1 MRTQVVRNRFIVAVS
16 LASALA
22 GCLVAASD
30 DDYEEP
36 ILDGKSDA
44 VTARVVIK
52 GELAFD
58 DKIAAAF
65 DSSKL
70 HGYTFRGAKD
80 ASVTVELTGDVAQN
94 TDTVVMLYGPK
105 SGASWRGSPIT
116 KDDDSAGNKFSLI
129 SELVLPE
136 DGEYLVVAT
145 MKGRKF
151 TDRTYE
157 VSLKCGSDRCTT
169 VPQGAAKWT
178 ALVYGSFDTHDDG
191 GIPSSLQD
199 MAQKLSADNASIN
212 LLYLEDRPDGP
223 NSKLWKVGMRKVE
236 LVKDY
241 GELHLGRAE
250 TLTDVVQFVH
260 ASYPSER
267 FFLSTVGHT
276 SSAVAAFLPD
286 YFPVEA
292 RWEDQRMMYW
302 QLREAILASGVPIDV
317 LALSGCGTGEL
328 EIVTRFADT
337 AKFIVG
343 LQEYSFGYTDVRWA
357 DSLVRNPAIDPKG
370 LARRVAEGM
379 FKKSYFDQGQPGANG
394 AYDTARIPAVKVAF
408 SALAETL
415 TSKATSNRA
424 ELIAARKTTLQMSS
438 GGFEFMIDATDFA
451 DQLAAASSDPD
462 LLAASATFRDAV
474 DAMVVGSYSDPEVH
488 GNAHG
493 INLIFM
499 REGFGV
505 RISDPADFDEASAWP
520 AAEDS
525 FYETSGWRA
534 FVTAIYPHV
543 N

>member
-1 MRTQVVRNRFIVAVS
+1 MALL
-16 LASALA
+16 LASA
-22 GCLVAASD
+22 GCVAATD

-44 VTARVVIK
+44 VTARVVIE
-52 GELAFD
+52 GELAFGEHV
-58 DKIAAAF
+58 AAAF
-65 DSSKL
+65 DTSKL

-80 ASVTVELTGDVAQN
+80 ASVSVELTGDPAQN
-94 TDTVVMLYGPK
+94 TDTVVMLYGPR
-105 SGASWRGSPIT
+105 SGTSWHGRPIA
-116 KDDDSAGNKFSLI
+116 KDDDGAGDKFSLI
-129 SELVLPE
+129 SGFVLPE

-145 MKGRKF
+145 MKGRNYADK
-151 TDRTYE
+151 TYE
-157 VSLKCGSDRCTT
+157 LSLTCGSDRCTT
-169 VPQGAAKWT
+169 VPQGAATWT

-191 GIPSSLQD
+191 GIPSSLQE
-199 MAQKLSADNASIN
+199 MAQKLGADNDAIN

-223 NSKLWKVGMRKVE
+223 NTRLWKVGMRRVE
-236 LVKDY
+236 LVEDY
-241 GELHLGRAE
+241 GELHLGKAQ
-250 TLTDVVQFVH
+250 TLTDVLQFVH

-286 YFPVEA
+286 YFPVET

-302 QLREAILASGVPIDV
+302 QLRDAILASNVPIDV

-379 FKKSYFDQGQPGANG
+379 FKKSYYDQGQPGANG

-408 SALAETL
+408 AALAATL
-415 TSKATSNRA
+415 TNKATSNRA
-424 ELIAARKTTLQMSS
+424 ELATARTSTLQMSS
-438 GGFEFMIDATDFA
+438 GGFEFLIDAIDFA
-451 DQLAAASSDPD
+451 DQIAAASTDPDILAAA
-462 LLAASATFRDAV
+462 AAFRDAV
-474 DAMVVGSYSDPEVH
+474 DAMVVGSYADPEVH

-493 INLIFM
+493 INLTFM
-499 REGFGV
+499 RKGYGV
-505 RISDPADFDEASAWP
+505 RISEPADFDEASAWP

-525 FYETSGWRA
+525 FYETSGWRQ
-534 FVTAIYPHV
+534 FVTAIYPYID
-543 N
+543 